1 MTIHPSS
8 LSTFAT
14 SAGEDPEPTVLT
26 AAGMVETGQDR
37 YEGDLLA
44 AGRLTCGSHH
54 RAVEGR
60 RQMLPFRFGVHA
72 AVAPTMSAWRDQA
85 RMAESLGYSTLYVF
99 DHLDAQFGP
108 LVATTVAVEAT
119 STLHV
124 GSVVL
129 NNDLRHPVVLAKE
142 IATLGLAAEGR
153 VEVGLGAGWLR
164 SEYEQAGI
172 EFDEPAVR
180 VDRLAES
187 LAVMKMLWSQGEA
200 TFAGRYYP
208 VRGARCD
215 PRPASPPR
223 IMVGGGSK
231 RVLALAAR
239 EADTVGINPNLSFG
253 DKSVGDKSVGTRADR
268 ATLDHY
274 DRCLTWVREA
284 APDRFGSIELQI
296 VAFHARAVATRRAA
310 VRTATMLGLPGE
322 DALELP
328 IVLIG
333 TSDEL
338 CERLLERRERWGFTN
353 IVVPGEAMESFAPVV
368 ARLAGT

>member
-1 MTIHPSS
+1 
-8 LSTFAT
+8 
-14 SAGEDPEPTVLT
+14 
-26 AAGMVETGQDR
+26 
-37 YEGDLLA
+37 
-44 AGRLTCGSHH
+44 
-54 RAVEGR
+54 
-60 RQMLPFRFGVHA
+60 MLPFRFGVYA

-85 RMAESLGYSTLYVF
+85 RTAEGLGYSTLYIS

-108 LVATTVAVEAT
+108 LVATTVAAEAT

-124 GSVVL
+124 GSLVL
-129 NNDLRHPVVLAKE
+129 NNDLRNPVVLAKE

-164 SEYEQAGI
+164 SDYDQAGI

-187 LAVMKMLWSQGEA
+187 LAVMKRLWSEGEA
-200 TFAGRYYP
+200 TFAGKYYT
-208 VRGARCD
+208 VRGAQCD

-223 IMVGGGSK
+223 VMVGGGSK
-231 RVLALAAR
+231 RMLTLAAR
-239 EADTVGINPNLSFG
+239 EADTVGINTSLAQATTVRDTTG
-253 DKSVGDKSVGTRADR
+253 Q

-274 DRCLTWVREA
+274 DRCLTWVQEA

-296 VAFHARAVATRRAA
+296 VAFATRIVASRRAA
-310 VRTATMLGLPGE
+310 ARTATMLGLPGE

-333 TSDEL
+333 TVDEL
-338 CERLLERRERWGFTN
+338 CERLLKRRERWGFSN
-353 IVVPGEAMESFAPVV
+353 IVVPAEAMESFAPVV

>member
-1 MTIHPSS
+1 
-8 LSTFAT
+8 
-14 SAGEDPEPTVLT
+14 
-26 AAGMVETGQDR
+26 
-37 YEGDLLA
+37 
-44 AGRLTCGSHH
+44 
-54 RAVEGR
+54 
-60 RQMLPFRFGVHA
+60 MLPFRFGVLA
-72 AVAPTMSAWRDQA
+72 AVAPTMSAWRDRA
-85 RMAESLGYSTLYVF
+85 RMAEGLGYSTLYVS

-108 LVATTVAVEAT
+108 IVATTVAAEAT

-164 SEYEQAGI
+164 SDYEQAGI
-172 EFDEPAVR
+172 ELDQPAVR

-187 LAVMKMLWSQGEA
+187 LVVMKRLWSEGEA
-200 TFAGRYYP
+200 TFAGRYHT

-215 PRPASPPR
+215 PRPASLPR
-223 IMVGGGSK
+223 IIVGGGS
-231 RVLALAAR
+231 RRILTVAA
-239 EADTVGINPNLSFG
+239 EQADTVGVNTSLASGEKGG
-253 DKSVGDKSVGTRADR
+253 DLASQ
-268 ATLDHY
+268 ATFDHY
-274 DRCLTWVREA
+274 DRCLGWVREGA
-284 APDRFGSIELQI
+284 ADRFSSLELQI
-296 VAFHARAVATRRAA
+296 AVVAVNVVGSRRAA
-310 VRTATMLGLPGE
+310 VRTATMLGFPGE

-353 IVVPGEAMESFAPVV
+353 IVVPGEAMETFAPVV

>member
-1 MTIHPSS
+1 
-8 LSTFAT
+8 
-14 SAGEDPEPTVLT
+14 
-26 AAGMVETGQDR
+26 
-37 YEGDLLA
+37 
-44 AGRLTCGSHH
+44 
-54 RAVEGR
+54 
-60 RQMLPFRFGVHA
+60 MLPFRFGVLA
-72 AVAPTMSAWRDQA
+72 AVAHTMSDWRDQA
-85 RMAESLGYSTLYVF
+85 RTAEGLGYSALYVS

-108 LVATTVAVEAT
+108 LVATAVAAEAT

-129 NNDLRHPVVLAKE
+129 NNDLRNPVVLAKE

-164 SEYEQAGI
+164 SDYEQAGI
-172 EFDEPAVR
+172 EFAEPAVR

-187 LAVMKMLWSQGEA
+187 LTVMKMLWSEGEA
-200 TFAGRYYP
+200 TFAGKYQT

-215 PRPASPPR
+215 PRPASLPR
-223 IMVGGGSK
+223 VMVGGGS
-231 RVLALAAR
+231 RRILTVAA
-239 EADTVGINPNLSFG
+239 EQADTVGVNTSLASGEKGG
-253 DKSVGDKSVGTRADR
+253 DLASR
-268 ATLDHY
+268 ATVDHY
-274 DRCLTWVREA
+274 DRCLTWVREGA
-284 APDRFGSIELQI
+284 GDRFSSLELQI
-296 VAFHARAVATRRAA
+296 APVAVRVVASRRAA
-310 VRTATMLGLPGE
+310 ARTATMLGLPGE

-338 CERLLERRERWGFTN
+338 CERLQERRERWGFTN

>member
-1 MTIHPSS
+1 M
-8 LSTFAT
+8 
-14 SAGEDPEPTVLT
+14 
-26 AAGMVETGQDR
+26 AA
-37 YEGDLLA
+37 
-44 AGRLTCGSHH
+44 
-54 RAVEGR
+54 
-60 RQMLPFRFGVHA
+60 
-72 AVAPTMSAWRDQA
+72 
-85 RMAESLGYSTLYVF
+85 
-99 DHLDAQFGP
+99 
-108 LVATTVAVEAT
+108 EAT
-119 STLHV
+119 STLRV

-164 SEYEQAGI
+164 SDYEQAGI

-187 LAVMKMLWSQGEA
+187 LAVMKRLWSEGEA
-200 TFAGRYYP
+200 TFAGKYYT

-223 IMVGGGSK
+223 VIVGGGSK
-231 RVLALAAR
+231 RVLTVAAR
-239 EADTVGINPNLSFG
+239 QADTVGINTSLGSG
-253 DKSVGDKSVGTRADR
+253 DNGVDTASQ
-268 ATLDHY
+268 ATFDHY
-274 DRCLTWVREA
+274 DRCLTWIREA
-284 APDRFGSIELQI
+284 APDRFDSIELQI
-296 VAFHARAVATRRAA
+296 VAFATMVVASRRAA

-333 TSDEL
+333 TPDEL
-338 CERLLERRERWGFTN
+338 CERLLERRERWGFSN
-353 IVVPGEAMESFAPVV
+353 IVVPGDAMESFAPVV

>member
-1 MTIHPSS
+1 
-8 LSTFAT
+8 
-14 SAGEDPEPTVLT
+14 
-26 AAGMVETGQDR
+26 
-37 YEGDLLA
+37 
-44 AGRLTCGSHH
+44 
-54 RAVEGR
+54 
-60 RQMLPFRFGVHA
+60 MLPFRFGVYA

-85 RMAESLGYSTLYVF
+85 RMAEGLGYSTLYVF

-108 LVATTVAVEAT
+108 LVATTVAAEAT

-124 GSVVL
+124 GPFVL

-164 SEYEQAGI
+164 SDYEQAGI
-172 EFDEPAVR
+172 EFDEPALR

-187 LAVMKMLWSQGEA
+187 LAIMKRLWSEGEA
-200 TFAGRYYP
+200 TFAGRYYT

-223 IMVGGGSK
+223 VMVGGGSK
-231 RVLALAAR
+231 RLLTVAAR
-239 EADTVGINPNLSFG
+239 EADTVGINTNL
-253 DKSVGDKSVGTRADR
+253 SVGDKSADTTSQ
-268 ATLDHY
+268 ATFDHY

-296 VAFHARAVATRRAA
+296 VAFATRIVASRRAA

-333 TSDEL
+333 TVDEL
-338 CERLLERRERWGFTN
+338 CERLLKRRERWGFSN